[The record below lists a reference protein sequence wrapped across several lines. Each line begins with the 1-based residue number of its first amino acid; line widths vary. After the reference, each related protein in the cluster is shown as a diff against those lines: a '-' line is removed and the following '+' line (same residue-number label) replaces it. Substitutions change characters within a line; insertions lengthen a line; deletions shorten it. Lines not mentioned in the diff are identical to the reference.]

1 MLDLKRCAETSV
13 GEEFAAADLGDIRRT
28 RRLQRVAERAMQAP
42 AASFPQMAADDS
54 ELEGFYRFFNCEDVG
69 FQEVVEPHFDSTVGR
84 MRAAQRPVLVVHD
97 TTDLSFG
104 GLQGRDGLGQTHGK
118 RQGFL
123 LHLALAVLPGEER
136 LPLGACGAVRVCR
149 TEHKNSSRKSS
160 REMWND
166 PNRESLRWSELLEQ
180 VDSRAGDVDCIHL
193 MDREGDN
200 FDLFALLLAKDARF
214 VVRGYH
220 DRTLADG
227 DQLSEQL
234 AALKPKVSREIEL
247 SPRPDDGRRRASQK
261 THPPRQGRFAQIS
274 AAGIEVTLRRPRSA
288 HTEEE
293 ELTLNAV
300 CVWEAAPPAG
310 EPPVSWV
317 LFTSERIETQE
328 QLLSIVDYYRSR
340 WVIEEFFKALKTGC
354 SIEKRQLE
362 SYDALSVAL
371 AVFLPVAWRLLL
383 ARSLSRAIPNAP
395 ATLVATKIQLELLRH
410 KLKLKEL
417 PATAEAATLAIAKL
431 GGHLK
436 RNGAPGWQTLGRGF
450 ESLLIME
457 AGWRAA
463 LAAGRSDQ

>member
-1 MLDLKRCAETSV
+1 MLDLNRCARMTI
-13 GEEFAAADLGDIRRT
+13 GEEFAAAELGDVRRT
-28 RRLQRVAERAMQAP
+28 SRLQRIAERAMQAP
-42 AASFPQMAADDS
+42 AVSFPRMAADDS
-54 ELEGFYRFFNCEDVG
+54 ELEGFYRFFNCEDFG
-69 FQEVVEPHFDSTVGR
+69 FEEVVEPHFEATLGR
-84 MRAAQRPVLVVHD
+84 MRAAQGPVLVVHD

-104 GLQGRDGLGQTHGK
+104 GQQERDGLGRTQGK

-136 LPLGACGAVRVCR
+136 LPLGTCGVVRVRR
-149 TEHKNSSRKSS
+149 TEYKNSSRKSS
-160 REMWND
+160 SEMWKD
-166 PNRESLRWSELLEQ
+166 PNRESLRWSKLVEQ
-180 VDSRAGDVDCIHL
+180 VDARASDVDCIHL

-200 FDLFALLLAKDARF
+200 FDLIALLLAKDARF
-214 VVRGYH
+214 VVRGCH
-220 DRTLADG
+220 DRALADG

-234 AALKPKVSREIEL
+234 AALKPVVRREIEL
-247 SPRPDDGRRRASQK
+247 SPRPDDGRPPASQK
-261 THPPRQGRFAQIS
+261 THPPRRSRPAEIS
-274 AAGIEVTLRRPRSA
+274 VAGTEVTLRRPSSA
-288 HTEEE
+288 HVAED

-300 CVWEAAPPAG
+300 CVWEAAPPPG

-317 LFTSERIETQE
+317 LLTSEPVDTQE

-340 WVIEEFFKALKTGC
+340 WVIEEFFKALKSGC

-371 AVFLPVAWRLLL
+371 GVFLPVAWRLLL

-395 ATLVATKIQLELLRH
+395 ALIVATKVQLELLRH
-410 KLKLKEL
+410 KLKLKQL
-417 PATAEAATLAIAKL
+417 PLTAEAATFAIAKL

-436 RNGAPGWQTLGRGF
+436 RNGPPGWLTLGRGL

-463 LAAGRSDQ
+463 MAAGRSDQ